1 MRVRNATA
9 VESSNPMEWVEVQGK
24 TVDIAVDVALRELDV
39 KSRDDAKVEII
50 QEPKPGFL
58 GVGGRDAIVK
68 VSHAP
73 KKRRRRRGRGQPSGS
88 KPGSGNSGGNR
99 QGSQSRSSQKSNQKP
114 AEKSQNKQK
123 PKNKQPRKPRQEKMV
138 SNSDAQKSDDR
149 PEQAPIE
156 EQAKVAAG
164 FITGLLDA
172 FGLEG
177 TVETTIED
185 DVLFIEVEGSQTEA
199 LVGQKGS
206 VMQSVHELTRTV
218 VQRKTY
224 GAPRMR
230 IDIAG
235 YRARRREALKI
246 YTGKLAAQVIEE
258 QDEAMLEPMNA
269 ADRKVVHDS
278 VADIEGV
285 RSFSEGDEPRRA
297 VVIAYEDT
305 SE

>member
-1 MRVRNATA
+1 
-9 VESSNPMEWVEVQGK
+9 MEWVEVKGS
-24 TVDIAVDVALRELDV
+24 TVDLAVKFALEELGLES
-39 KSRDDAKVEII
+39 KEDAQVEVI
-50 QEPKPGFL
+50 QKPKAGFL
-58 GVGGRDAIVK
+58 GMGGQDAIVK
-68 VSHAP
+68 VSRAP
-73 KKRRRRRGRGQPSGS
+73 KKRRRRRRGRSGS
-88 KPGSGNSGGNR
+88 GQGSKQQRQNESNGGSGQSQSGQSGSG
-99 QGSQSRSSQKSNQKP
+99 QKTSSKKSQSRSQ
-114 AEKSQNKQK
+114 KSQNTQST
-123 PKNKQPRKPRQEKMV
+123 RSRQEKQV
-138 SNSDAQKSDDR
+138 SNTDAQKSDNRTDDR

-164 FITGLLDA
+164 FISGLLDA

-177 TVETTIED
+177 TVETRIED
-185 DVLFIEVEGSQTEA
+185 DVLYIDVEGSQTEA
-199 LVGQKGS
+199 LVGTKGS

-246 YTGKLAAQVIEE
+246 YTGKLAEQVIAEE
-258 QDEAMLEPMNA
+258 DEAMLEPMNA
-269 ADRKVVHDS
+269 ADRKVIHDT
-278 VADIEGV
+278 VAEIEGV

-297 VVIAYEDT
+297 VVIAFVA